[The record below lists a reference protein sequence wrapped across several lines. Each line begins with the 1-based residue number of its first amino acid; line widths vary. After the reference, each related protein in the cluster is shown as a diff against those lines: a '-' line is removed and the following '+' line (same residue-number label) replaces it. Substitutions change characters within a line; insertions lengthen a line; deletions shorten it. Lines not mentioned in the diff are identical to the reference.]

1 MINKQILEQNII
13 TALNLQALNDD
24 KKIALIDKM
33 AEVAQKRLTL
43 RVIDQMSENDQAE
56 FKKILDS
63 SPDKVSDF
71 LQKTF
76 PNFLEM
82 VQEEVVKLK
91 EELIGRF
98 TQPVPS
104 SL

>member
-43 RVIDQMSENDQAE
+43 RVIDQMSENDKAE
-56 FKKILDS
+56 FEKILDS

-98 TQPVPS
+98 KKEE
-104 SL
+104 